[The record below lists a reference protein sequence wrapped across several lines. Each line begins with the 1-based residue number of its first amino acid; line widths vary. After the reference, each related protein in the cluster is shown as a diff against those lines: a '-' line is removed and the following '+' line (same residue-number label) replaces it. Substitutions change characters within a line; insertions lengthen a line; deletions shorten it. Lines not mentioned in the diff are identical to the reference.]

1 MLGAD
6 TLSTTHNRELIYKCT
21 IFNSNVYIIELD
33 FIFVTSSLVIILD
46 CAVHFGISIRL
57 VKR

>member
-6 TLSTTHNRELIYKCT
+6 TLSPTHNRDT
-21 IFNSNVYIIELD
+21 IFNSNVYIVELD
-33 FIFVTSSLVIILD
+33 FVFATSSLIIILD

-57 VKR
+57 V